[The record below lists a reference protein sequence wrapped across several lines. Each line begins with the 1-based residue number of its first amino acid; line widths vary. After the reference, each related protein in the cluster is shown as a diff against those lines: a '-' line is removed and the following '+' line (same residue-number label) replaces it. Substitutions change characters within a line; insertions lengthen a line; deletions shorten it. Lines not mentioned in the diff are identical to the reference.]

1 MKMLNFNAPQEALAP
16 QFYRREVDLSKV
28 IAGGFVRNSVLS
40 AMTYGGN
47 MLVPSFLKTCDAIHP
62 MVGSEDFDGLTQSCY
77 GALLDS
83 ANTDATRAAIKSVV
97 QPWNTAIVWSPGGR
111 GLDSWLAVKLPE
123 ATLVERYIVASTN
136 TTCPLSWKLQGS
148 NDGEN
153 WIDVDTITNTEMW
166 SLSTTREEKEFT
178 IPAETRGTYL
188 WYRIYITASNSDTMS
203 ISTFRLLRPA
213 SVCGRGQLLLDA
225 SAGNPLVL
233 SFMDGFAADGVTPVD
248 HTETLSSAIVQ
259 APGYFDSYGTP
270 ITGADVQAP
279 VDVYAKRSANGAV
292 TVELVVAAQDDIPYL
307 PGRMTEYEQNGMVCT
322 TTQTNLENFH
332 MPYSRW
338 GAGYSGSGALKGV
351 PNSTLRMADGEP
363 FFVSKVYGI
372 NYATSK
378 NHYGDI
384 YAEEIGGSIARLPV
398 FSPYGN
404 SNVTNVLNRFIKS
417 LSYPYS
423 ETGSMYM
430 DGSIVYCRK
439 SPLRYRFSS
448 GKMYQKAAAEEGAVW
463 EPVQKIKLGTFVIN
477 GSDFYQLKPTR
488 PLSVWGMTEGDAMTY
503 LDA

>member
-213 SVCGRGQLLLDA
+213 SVCAKGQLRLDA

-248 HTETLSSAIVQ
+248 YTETLSSAIVQ

-270 ITGADVQAP
+270 ITGITTPTP
-279 VDVYAKRSANGAV
+279 VDVYAKRTANGSV
-292 TVELVVAAQDDIPYL
+292 SLELVVAGQEDVPYF
-307 PGRMTEYEQNGMVCT
+307 PGRMTNYAQNGMVCT
-322 TTQTNLENFH
+322 FTIGSDDSYF
-332 MPYSRW
+332 PAYSSW
-338 GAGYSGSGALKGV
+338 GDGAVYYTKSKKLGDSILK
-351 PNSTLRMADGEP
+351 RIDGEP
-363 FFVSKVYGI
+363 FFITKAKGSNCTDRYDVSLSCYIEENDGSLIQLENKADDY
-372 NYATSK
+372 SK
-378 NHYGDI
+378 NCLNVINRYVR
-384 YAEEIGGSIARLPV
+384 SIR
-398 FSPYGN
+398 
-404 SNVTNVLNRFIKS
+404 
-417 LSYPYS
+417 YPYS
-423 ETGSMYM
+423 RTNNLQWARGTKIY
-430 DGSIVYCRK
+430 GRK
-439 SPLRYRFSS
+439 SPLRYRYTG
-448 GKMYQKAAAEEGAVW
+448 GKMYQRDTAEGAVW
-463 EPVQKIKLGTFVIN
+463 ETVQKIKLGTFVIN
-477 GSDFYQLKPTR
+477 GDNFYQPRPVR
-488 PLSVWGMTEGDAMTY
+488 PLSVWGMTQGDAMTY